1 MKPGDL
7 ILYHDQH
14 RQLKEEFFG
23 IYISSRTTRWSE
35 KHMFHR
41 VLEAGGE
48 IDEFV
53 LRIGHEGNVEVIQ
66 DAKLESR

>member
-23 IYISSRTTRWSE
+23 IYISSRVTKWSNN
-35 KHMFHR
+35 HMFHMI
-41 VLEAGGE
+41 LEAGGE
-48 IDEFV
+48 TDEFV
-53 LRIGHEGNVEVIQ
+53 LRIGNEDKIKVLQ
-66 DAKLESR
+66 DAKLEVR